1 MDNSK
6 TIICPNC
13 GAVSTNLDNCEY
25 CGSILVKIAS
35 VLAPTSRDAK
45 SELKDFGF
53 GKTVYVSPKILEK
66 VEQCIALSER
76 LNITTYTGNIS
87 IEFSYSPA
95 HSSMLK
101 LCYDM
106 SDDRRNKE
114 FIKFENSQISKIFD
128 IYQDGNFMY
137 GSVALDNDTRTIT
150 QLIQYISN
158 QIFLISDANLYVR
171 PVATLVNNHRY
182 EFSSEIRKP
191 LEFVFDK
198 NDLSYGSS
206 DLWLKGLND
215 SLGSYTHYIKIIT
228 MKYSGW
234 YLRLKEY
241 SEALYDIVF
250 SDPILRCKV
259 DESYKDKVDIHTRL
273 KLNEDGNV
281 IWGSDE
287 SKRNYIAKCKEICSR
302 SYYIK
307 NMYHKTNHD
316 NFGIINEDYD
326 PQVYG
331 PIEEYI
337 TTEEN
342 KIHKEAAS
350 EAEQIANE
358 MQNRHKVATISN
370 SGCLPILIPIIVI
383 VGIMGYFIF

>member
-191 LEFVFDK
+191 LEIVFDK
-198 NDLSYGSS
+198 NDLGYGSS
-206 DLWLKGLND
+206 DLELKGLND
-215 SLGSYTHYIKIIT
+215 VLNSYTHYIKIIT

-259 DESYKDKVDIHTRL
+259 DENYKDKVDIHTRL

-287 SKRNYIAKCKEICSR
+287 SKRKYIAKCKEICSR

-307 NMYHKTNHD
+307 NIYHRVNYR

>member
-35 VLAPTSRDAK
+35 VLAPNSRDAK

-76 LNITTYTGNIS
+76 LNTTTYTGHNS
-87 IEFSYSPA
+87 MEFSYSPT
-95 HSSMLK
+95 HSSMLM
-101 LCYDM
+101 LRFDM
-106 SDDRRNKE
+106 SDDGKNKE
-114 FIKFENSQISKIFD
+114 FIKFENSQIAKIFD

-158 QIFLISDANLYVR
+158 QIFLISDAKLYIR

-182 EFSSEIRKP
+182 EFSGEIRKP

-198 NDLSYGSS
+198 NDFGYGSS
-206 DLWLKGLND
+206 DLLLKETKVERY
-215 SLGSYTHYIKIIT
+215 SYTHYIKTIT
-228 MKYSGW
+228 MKDSGW
-234 YLRLKEY
+234 YLRLKDY

-287 SKRNYIAKCKEICSR
+287 SKRKYIAKCKEICSR

-307 NMYHKTNHD
+307 NIYHRVNYC

>member
-6 TIICPNC
+6 TIVCPNC
-13 GAVSTNLDNCEY
+13 GAVSSNLDNCEY

-35 VLAPTSRDAK
+35 VLAPTSGDAK

-76 LNITTYTGNIS
+76 LNITTYTGNNT

-101 LCYDM
+101 LRYDM
-106 SDDRRNKE
+106 SDDRSNKE
-114 FIKFENSQISKIFD
+114 FIKFENSQIAKIFD

-171 PVATLVNNHRY
+171 PVAALVNNHRY

-191 LEFVFDK
+191 LEVVFDK
-198 NDLSYGSS
+198 NDSGYGSS
-206 DLWLKGLND
+206 DLELKGFDNLY
-215 SLGSYTHYIKIIT
+215 SYTHYIKKIT
-228 MKYSGW
+228 MKDSTW
-234 YLRLKEY
+234 YLWLKEY

-250 SDPILRCKV
+250 SDPILRCMV
-259 DESYKDKVDIHTRL
+259 DKSYEDKVDIHTRL
-273 KLNEDGNV
+273 SLEPCCGRPCAPV
-281 IWGSDE
+281 AHP
-287 SKRNYIAKCKEICSR
+287 RA
-302 SYYIK
+302 
-307 NMYHKTNHD
+307 T
-316 NFGIINEDYD
+316 
-326 PQVYG
+326 
-331 PIEEYI
+331 
-337 TTEEN
+337 
-342 KIHKEAAS
+342 AARLRIPS
-350 EAEQIANE
+350 PV
-358 MQNRHKVATISN
+358 H
-370 SGCLPILIPIIVI
+370 LP
-383 VGIMGYFIF
+383 